1 MKKID
6 VKNFQDFEP
15 IELSDLI
22 SGNKA
27 QIVEASISGLIEI
40 GTYIARAIA
49 NGPRAKRIQALENF
63 MKHQALVNQKYAE
76 ELIATQKELSAIKKH
91 LGLGI

>member
-6 VKNFQDFEP
+6 LKNFQDFEP

-27 QIVEASISGLIEI
+27 QIVETSISGLIEI

-63 MKHQALVNQKYAE
+63 MKHQALVNEQYA
-76 ELIATQKELSAIKKH
+76 KEIIAIKTKI
-91 LGLGI
+91 GI

>member
-6 VKNFQDFEP
+6 LKNFKDFEP

-27 QIVEASISGLIEI
+27 EIVEASISGLIEI

-63 MKHQALVNQKYAE
+63 MKHQTLVNQKYA
-76 ELIATQKELSAIKKH
+76 KEIIAIKDH
-91 LGLGI
+91 LGI